1 MDRNQALA
9 NAIDANERASSY
21 AVNDQTYRAQVWSGI
36 ASTWAQIAAEAF
48 DTALVD
54 PLDGMNAEAPRGFS
68 PVETHDEQ
76 TLFKVR
82 RAIKQALPGLSDV
95 WCNDIINEMQ
105 NSGILFRERGTIGP

>member
-1 MDRNQALA
+1 MDRQKALA

-21 AVNDQTYRAQVWSGI
+21 AVNDQTHRAQVWSGI
-36 ASTWAQIAAEAF
+36 ASTWAQIAAESF
-48 DTALVD
+48 DTALD
-54 PLDGMNAEAPRGFS
+54 PLTEGVNAEAPRDF
-68 PVETHDEQ
+68 EIHNEQ

-82 RAIKQALPGLSDV
+82 RAIRQALPDPFKF